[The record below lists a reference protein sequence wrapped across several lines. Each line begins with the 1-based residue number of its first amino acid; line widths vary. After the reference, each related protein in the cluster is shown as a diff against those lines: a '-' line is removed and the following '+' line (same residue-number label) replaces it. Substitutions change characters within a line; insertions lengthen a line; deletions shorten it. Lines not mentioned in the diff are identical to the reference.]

1 MWDKIKEVTTTWTIY
16 NWVEIS
22 LLLLILWNVWQMFQ
36 ALIAPVANLVGTYI
50 KGKQEKAKLKTQ
62 VELTKLQA
70 TKKKIEKDGMWEEKA
85 MSASDNSWKDEAWT
99 LTFIAIILASFI
111 PALQPYMQQG
121 FVFLKNDCPDWV
133 SYGILASIAGSFGL
147 KGIAKI
153 RK

>member
-1 MWDKIKEVTTTWTIY
+1 
-16 NWVEIS
+16 
-22 LLLLILWNVWQMFQ
+22 MFQ
-36 ALIAPVANLVGTYI
+36 ALISPVANLVGTYI

-70 TKKKIEKDGMWEEKA
+70 TKKQIEKDGMWEEKA
-85 MSASDNSWKDEAWT
+85 MSASDNSWKDEVWT
-99 LTFIAIILASFI
+99 LTFIGIIVASFI

-147 KGIAKI
+147 KGIAKM
-153 RK
+153 KK

>member
-1 MWDKIKEVTTTWTIY
+1 
-16 NWVEIS
+16 
-22 LLLLILWNVWQMFQ
+22 MFQ
-36 ALIAPVANLVGTYI
+36 AIIGPVANLVGTYI
-50 KGKQEKAKLKTQ
+50 KGKQEKAKLKTE

-70 TKKKIEKDGMWEEKA
+70 TKTKIEKDGSWDEKA

-111 PALQPYMQQG
+111 PALQPYMKQG
-121 FVFLKNDCPDWV
+121 FIFLKNDCPDWI

-147 KGIAKI
+147 KSIAQF